1 MKVPVTLAMLAVVA
15 TSTAQAQAQ
24 EQPQWILRAGVH
36 PVQPKPHNHGQLNV
50 DAGAAITFAATY
62 MLDEHWGVEAFAALP
77 VEHEIALQGSGRV
90 ATVQQVPPTLSLQ
103 YHFLDPNGRV
113 RGYVGAGINCTTF
126 FDERTSGALQG
137 SELKFGASWGP
148 ALQAGLDFDVG
159 RRWFVNID
167 ARWFDIDSAAS
178 LNGASLGTVEID
190 PYAVGLTMGR
200 RLP

>member
-1 MKVPVTLAMLAVVA
+1 MKLATTLAMLAVVA
-15 TSTAQAQAQ
+15 TSTALAQ

-36 PVQPKPHNHGQLNV
+36 PVQPKPHNHEQLNV
-50 DAGAAITFAATY
+50 GDGAAITFAATY
-62 MLDEHWGVEAFAALP
+62 MLDERWGVEAFTALP
-77 VEHEIALQGSGRV
+77 VEQEILLQGSGRV

-126 FDERTSGALQG
+126 FDERTSGALHG
-137 SELKFGASWGP
+137 SELKFGDSWGA

-167 ARWFDIDSAAS
+167 ARWFDIDSTAR

-190 PYAVGLTMGR
+190 PYAVGLTVGR